1 MENQQ
6 KSNFTL
12 TGKRVVILGGTS
24 GFGLA
29 TAQAAA
35 SEGAQVVIASS
46 NQQRVNDALKTLPA
60 NAEGY
65 TVDMGQE
72 ANVKAFFSKLGAF
85 DHLVYTAG
93 ENLSLLFVEDMD
105 MEKARSFFTLRYW
118 GALTA
123 VKYAAPLIKPG
134 GSINLTSGTAS
145 RRPRKGWAIATSI
158 CGAMEALVRA
168 LAVELAPVRVN
179 CVVPDVVRTNL
190 WNGFPEAEREQF
202 YKSVGDSLLVKRV
215 GEPEDIAQA
224 FVYLMKQQFGTGE
237 SLVID
242 GGALLV

>member
-1 MENQQ
+1 MET
-6 KSNFTL
+6 SSL

-29 TAQAAA
+29 TAKAAA
-35 SEGAQVVIASS
+35 AAGAQVVIASS
-46 NQQRVNDALKTLPA
+46 NQQRIQDALKTLPA
-60 NAEGY
+60 NAEGH
-65 TVDMGQE
+65 VADLNQE
-72 ANVKAFFSKLGAF
+72 SNIQQLFTTIGAF

-93 ENLSLLFVEDMD
+93 ENMSLLFIEDMD
-105 MEKARSFFTLRYW
+105 MEKARNFFNLRYW
-118 GALTA
+118 GALMA
-123 VKYAAPLIKPG
+123 VKHAAPYIRPG

-158 CGAMEALVRA
+158 CGAMEGLVRA
-168 LAVELAPVRVN
+168 LAVELAPIRVN
-179 CVVPDVVRTNL
+179 CVLPDVVRTNL
-190 WNGFPEAEREQF
+190 WNGIPEADREQM
-202 YKSVGDSLLVKRV
+202 YKSVGEALLVKRV

-224 FVYLMKQQFGTGE
+224 FIYLMQQQFGTGH